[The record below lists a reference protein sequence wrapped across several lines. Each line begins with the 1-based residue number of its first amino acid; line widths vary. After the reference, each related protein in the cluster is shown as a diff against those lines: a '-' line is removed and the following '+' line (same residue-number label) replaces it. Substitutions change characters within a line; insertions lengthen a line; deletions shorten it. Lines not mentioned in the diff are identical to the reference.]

1 MTGQLCV
8 KYICTKTMTS
18 NKWVEVNYKEIVK
31 LSKYYTEDCR
41 TIITYFYLWLDK
53 DANWTKFNKLSQNDK
68 MRWTNTWFRN
78 NAKWPNSDFN
88 KDSKV
93 NDLDHEFDE
102 TWYEGEQSSI
112 NIEIGAESTSDS
124 IKEWLIDIELNFT
137 ELQASRLIT
146 LKTIYITKLDMKDRV
161 LFDMY
166 FTDMLSMRDI
176 SKKINIP
183 LASVHQMIVV
193 LRKKIA
199 ACL

>member
-31 LSKYYTEDCR
+31 LSKYYTEDWR

-53 DANWTKFNKLSQNDK
+53 DANWTKFSKLGHNDK

-88 KDSKV
+88 KDNKV

-102 TWYEGEQSSI
+102 TWYEGEQSPI